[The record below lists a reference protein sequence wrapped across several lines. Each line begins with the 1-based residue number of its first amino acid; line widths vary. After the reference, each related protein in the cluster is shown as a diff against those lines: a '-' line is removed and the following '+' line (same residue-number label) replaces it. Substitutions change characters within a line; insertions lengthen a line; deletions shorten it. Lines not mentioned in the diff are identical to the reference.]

1 MTFIFLA
8 YSNFILINQILHQP
22 SYQGNLNVIIPFCIT
37 KKWFFDATSF
47 IPYNSQIHTKYLS
60 TAISNECNKD
70 LMVCKNFVDPQMH
83 HVFSASRNKI

>member
-1 MTFIFLA
+1 MLLYLFVLLK
-8 YSNFILINQILHQP
+8 S
-22 SYQGNLNVIIPFCIT
+22 G
-37 KKWFFDATSF
+37 FFDDTSF

-70 LMVCKNFVDPQMH
+70 LMVCKNFVVPKMH